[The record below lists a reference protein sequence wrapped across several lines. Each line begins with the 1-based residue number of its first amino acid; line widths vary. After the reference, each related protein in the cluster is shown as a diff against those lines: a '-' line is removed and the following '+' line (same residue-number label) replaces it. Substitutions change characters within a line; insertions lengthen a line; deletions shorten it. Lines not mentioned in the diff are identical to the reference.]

1 MYEDLR
7 KEVEESGGFDDEVDN
22 DLESMNTYRYTQ
34 DHFLGMT
41 PLQRFIIALML
52 FLIVLISSAL
62 WLLVTERIVPP
73 WLY

>member
-7 KEVEESGGFDDEVDN
+7 KDVDDSGGFDDEADN
-22 DLESMNTYRYTQ
+22 DLDSMSTYRYTQ

-73 WLY
+73 FIQ

>member
-7 KEVEESGGFDDEVDN
+7 KEAEESGTFEEADTDY
-22 DLESMNTYRYTQ
+22 ESMDTYRYTQ

-52 FLIVLISSAL
+52 FLFVLITSAL
-62 WLLVTERIVPP
+62 WLLVTEKIVPP
-73 WLY
+73 FVY